1 MQNLPQ
7 GTVTLLFT
15 DIEGSTQLLQQLG
28 DHYASVL
35 AECRRLLRTAFEQWN
50 GYEVDTQGDA
60 FFVVFARAT
69 DAISAAV
76 TAQHALATQ
85 AFSQG
90 VAVRARMGLHTG
102 EPQRSSEGYIGLDV
116 HLAAR
121 IMSSAHGGQVVLSQT
136 TYDLVVH
143 NLPDGVSL
151 RDLGEHRLK
160 DLQHSHRLFQLVIA
174 DLPADFPPL
183 KTLDLHPNNLPV
195 QPTPLIGR
203 EQEVTAIG
211 QLLSQE
217 DVRLLTLTGPGGMGK
232 TRLGLQVA
240 AELSD
245 LFPGGVFFVDLS
257 ALRNPKLVVPT
268 IAQTFGLSEGG
279 GQSLLERLK
288 AWLDMKQLLL
298 LLDNFEQVADA
309 ALEVAALL
317 AACPQLKAM
326 VTSREV
332 LHVRAEREFSVPPLE
347 LPELPHPA
355 RLPDLVALSHCAA
368 VALFIQRARAV
379 KPDFQLTATN
389 ARAVAEVCI
398 RLDGLPLAIELAAA
412 RMKVL
417 PPQALLAR
425 LDQRL
430 AVLTGGARDVPAR
443 QQTLRNTIEWSYN
456 LLDEEEQRLF
466 RRLSVFVGGCTL
478 EATEAIYSALD
489 NDSDGAG
496 QVLDIVA
503 SLIDKSLLHQTEKE
517 EPRFMMLETI
527 REYGLEALSAGGE
540 MQVTRQAHADYYLR
554 LSEEAEPELGGP
566 EQVAWLERLE
576 RERDNLRAAL
586 HWFLEDEGTELSPE
600 MALRLAAALE
610 RFWVIRGQRSEGR
623 TELSRALA
631 RSEGVAALV
640 RAKAL
645 LAAARLA
652 FVQGD
657 YDQGEALAQESL
669 ALFRQTGN
677 TRGIALSLDRLG
689 VAAWRRGNFAQ
700 ARSLMDED
708 LSLFKEVGDKVRVA
722 WSLFTLALLESKQGE
737 YARARVLLEES
748 LAMHKEVGNKRGMA
762 ASLSQLAGVLL
773 VSQGDQAKAQA
784 LLEEGLALDREVDS
798 KEGIAASLGLSAWFA
813 LSRGDAAMA
822 RSQAEQSIA
831 LYREMGHREGTAES
845 LCFLARAVALQG
857 EHMAAR
863 ALYEESLAIAREVGD
878 KELIAT
884 GLEGLAGVVAL
895 QGEPARAAQLWG
907 AAEALREVIG
917 APLPPIDHAAYDRS
931 VAAACAEL
939 GEKNFA
945 AAWNEGRSKVSQ
957 MT

>member
-1 MQNLPQ
+1 MPNLPQ

-15 DIEGSTQLLQQLG
+15 DMEGSTQLLQQLG
-28 DHYASVL
+28 DHYATVL
-35 AECRRLLRTAFEQWN
+35 EECRRVLRTAFEQWN
-50 GYEVDTQGDA
+50 GHEVDTQGDA

-76 TAQHALATQ
+76 AAQHALATQ

-90 VAVRARMGLHTG
+90 VTVHARMGLHTG
-102 EPQRSSEGYIGLDV
+102 EPQRSSEGYVGLDV
-116 HLAAR
+116 HLGAR

-160 DLQHSHRLFQLVIA
+160 DLQHSHRLFQLVIE

-195 QPTPLIGR
+195 QPTSLIGR
-203 EQEVTAIG
+203 EQEVDAIG
-211 QLLSQE
+211 QLLRQE

-257 ALRNPKLVVPT
+257 ALRDPRLVVPT
-268 IAQTFGLSEGG
+268 IAQTLGLSEGV
-279 GQSLLERLK
+279 GQPLLERLK
-288 AWLDMKQLLL
+288 AWLEMKQVLL
-298 LLDNFEQVADA
+298 LLDNFEQVASA
-309 ALEVAALL
+309 ALEIAALL
-317 AACPQLKAM
+317 AVCPQIKVM

-332 LHVRAEREFSVPPLE
+332 LHVRAEREFAVPPLA
-347 LPELPHPA
+347 LPELPNPT
-355 RLPDLVALSHCAA
+355 RLPDLVALSQYAS
-368 VALFIQRARAV
+368 VALFVQRAQAV
-379 KPDFQLTATN
+379 KPDFQLTGAN

-417 PPQALLAR
+417 PPKALLVR

-430 AVLTGGARDVPAR
+430 AILTSGARDVPAR

-478 EATEAIYSALD
+478 EAAEAICSALD
-489 NDSDGAG
+489 NDTDGAG
-496 QVLDIVA
+496 QVLDRVA
-503 SLIDKSLLHQTEKE
+503 SLIDKSLLQQTEKE

-527 REYGLEALSAGGE
+527 REYGLEALSASGE
-540 MQVTRQAHADYYLR
+540 MEATRRAHANYYLR
-554 LSEEAEPELGGP
+554 LSEEAEPQLGGP

-586 HWFLEDEGTELSPE
+586 HWFLEDEKAELSRE
-600 MALRLAAALE
+600 MALRLGAALE

-631 RSEGVAALV
+631 RSEGVAAPV

-669 ALFRQTGN
+669 ALFRQTGD

-689 VAAWRRGNFAQ
+689 VAAWRRGNFAK

-737 YARARVLLEES
+737 YARARDLLEES

-822 RSQAEQSIA
+822 RLQAEESIA

-857 EHMAAR
+857 EHSAAR

-884 GLEGLAGVVAL
+884 GLEGLASVVAV
-895 QGEPARAAQLWG
+895 QGEPAKAARLWG
-907 AAEALREVIG
+907 EAEALREVIG
-917 APLPPIDHAAYDRS
+917 APMPPIDRADYDRS
-931 VAAACAEL
+931 VAAACVEL
-939 GEKNFA
+939 GEKDFA
-945 AAWNEGRSKVSQ
+945 TAWTEGRSSVSQ
-957 MT
+957 VT